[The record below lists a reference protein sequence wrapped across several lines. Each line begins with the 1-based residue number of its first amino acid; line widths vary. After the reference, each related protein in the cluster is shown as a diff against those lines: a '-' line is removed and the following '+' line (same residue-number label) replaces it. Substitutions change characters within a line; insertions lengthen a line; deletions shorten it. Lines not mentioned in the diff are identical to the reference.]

1 MFLSLLNRK
10 EMLKFLDLAIY
21 MVDIDGE
28 ATDVEKRVLNKMMA
42 ELDQIKDEYSFRL
55 TDTAEN
61 TIKFFSDCNQVVKN
75 VVYLNLVYITMQD
88 DLYNTSELLFLEKIK
103 RKKKT
108 ELCKNYELYK
118 DCYYGDNCSFAHGL
132 EELRDN
138 IILPSYKTK
147 LCKSFI
153 ENKTCNFGTRCSYQH
168 KIM

>member
-61 TIKFFSDCNQVVKN
+61 TIKFFSECNPVVKN

-88 DLYNTSELLFLEKIK
+88 DLYNTSELLFLEKIQKALKISSEK
-103 RKKKT
+103 RRELISVVYAERDLREKT
-108 ELCKNYELYK
+108 IRILKN
-118 DCYYGDNCSFAHGL
+118 
-132 EELRDN
+132 
-138 IILPSYKTK
+138 
-147 LCKSFI
+147 
-153 ENKTCNFGTRCSYQH
+153 
-168 KIM
+168 